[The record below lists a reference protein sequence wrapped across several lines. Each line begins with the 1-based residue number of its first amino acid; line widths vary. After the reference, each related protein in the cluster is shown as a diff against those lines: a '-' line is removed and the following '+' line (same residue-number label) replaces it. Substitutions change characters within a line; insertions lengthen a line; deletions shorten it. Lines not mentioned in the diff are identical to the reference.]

1 MKILAI
7 ICDNIFLLKLGI
19 NLAVEYPTLKII
31 AFVFSK
37 NDLRE
42 WRQNTRKLVNFEV
55 VMVVKSKSLIQEAKY
70 FENSKYVLAKYQD
83 ARYAMLL
90 YNSTY
95 DTLENYFGEDF
106 LANRSNIRI
115 VVHNGYQPTAQAAVD
130 FAKQR
135 SIPFK
140 ITEIGNVPFKMIIDN
155 RGLNTQSSFKVSKK
169 ALDENYLENARRKW
183 NQPPLRVPK
192 KRSDKAYHV
201 SLKYRLSKL
210 LFSQNLHPVY
220 QNKFRYLKSRINK
233 IIIRILLKVYAAK
246 TFPEYYELCILQV
259 SNDIQ
264 LREFSNFKNID
275 VLRHSHEASK
285 STLAVK
291 LHPAE
296 TSISDA
302 WECIKFCRE
311 KNIYIVEDDIN
322 ILIDESSKIYLNN
335 SSTIMKCIL
344 SNKPVVIL
352 GSSIF
357 DDRSISTV
365 ISYLEDYLVNYDLL
379 RGDGDISDVYSRLL

>member
-7 ICDNIFLLKLGI
+7 ICDNISLLKLGI

-37 NDLRE
+37 ADLRE
-42 WRQNTRKLVNFEV
+42 WRQKTRKLTNFKV
-55 VMVVKSKSLIQEAKY
+55 IMVVSSKSLIQEAKY

-95 DTLENYFGEDF
+95 DALKDYFGKDF
-106 LANRSNIRI
+106 LANRSNIRV
-115 VVHNGYQPTAQAAVD
+115 VVHNGYQPTAQAALD

-155 RGLNTQSSFKVSKK
+155 RGLNTQSCFTVSKK
-169 ALDENYLENARRKW
+169 ALDKNYLENSRRKW

-192 KRSDKAYHV
+192 KCSDKAHQV
-201 SLKYRLSKL
+201 SIKYRLSKL
-210 LFSQNLHPVY
+210 LFPQNLHPVY

-233 IIIRILLKVYAAK
+233 IIIRILLKVCAAK
-246 TFPEYYELCILQV
+246 TLPEYYELCILQV

-275 VLRHSHEASK
+275 VLRHSHEASS

-296 TSISDA
+296 TSITDA

-311 KNIYIVEDDIN
+311 KHLYIVEDDIN
-322 ILIDESSKIYLNN
+322 ILIEGSSKIYLNN
-335 SSTIMKCIL
+335 SSTVMKCIL

-357 DDRSISTV
+357 ADRSISTV
-365 ISYLEDYLVNYDLL
+365 ISYLEDYLVNYDLI
-379 RGDGDISDVYSRLL
+379 RGGGNISDVYSRLL